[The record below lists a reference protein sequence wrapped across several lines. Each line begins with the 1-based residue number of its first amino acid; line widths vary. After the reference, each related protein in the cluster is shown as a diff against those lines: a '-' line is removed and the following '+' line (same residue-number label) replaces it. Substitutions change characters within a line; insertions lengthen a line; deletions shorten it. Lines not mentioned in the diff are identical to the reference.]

1 MNSGESK
8 PRFLSNAGFSLYAGL
23 DKSIYTL
30 FAVRIINRFGDFVQM
45 LLVLILTVKLGMS
58 DHEAGLFITF
68 TIIATMVG
76 QLTAGV
82 VADKLARKY
91 VLVFCQL
98 MICVSYLLCAVF
110 IESAFFSLVPLLI
123 LLGSPFRG
131 ATHPITS
138 SMVADFSSESDRG
151 RSFSLLY
158 LGTNIGVA
166 LGPMA
171 AAFLYARSL
180 PLLFAG
186 SSGLLLIST
195 IVLWIK
201 VPLLRSDVF
210 ISASPK
216 SEKGFVSVLFKNK
229 ILLLFLLFFSI
240 YNFTYA
246 QNTFVLPLQFTEVF
260 GVVAGVGNFGFL
272 MTVNAVTVLFFTPIL
287 TRLTH
292 RKSQLENMYLAMVF
306 YVVGYGM
313 YAFCSHFLAFL
324 LATFIW
330 TLGEILMA
338 TNANV
343 FLNAYAPPR
352 YRARFNAV
360 TNIAA
365 GFGSAL
371 APTVGGLLLVGES
384 YEFLWSL
391 MSFLCLVLGM
401 GFFYLQRF
409 LQK

>member
-1 MNSGESK
+1 MNDGNSN

-30 FAVRIINRFGDFVQM
+30 FTVRIINRFGDFVQM

-58 DHEAGLFITF
+58 GHEAGFFITF

-91 VLVFCQL
+91 VLVFCEL
-98 MICVSYLLCAVF
+98 MLSASYLLCALF
-110 IESAFFSLVPLLI
+110 IESAFMSLVPFLI

-131 ATHPITS
+131 ATHPITN
-138 SMVADFSSESDRG
+138 SMVADFSSEADRG

-186 SSGLLLIST
+186 SSMMLLFST
-195 IVLWIK
+195 ILLWIK
-201 VPLLRSDVF
+201 IPLLKSELF
-210 ISASPK
+210 SNASPK
-216 SEKGFVSVLFKNK
+216 LEKGFVFALLKNK
-229 ILLLFLLFFSI
+229 ILFLFLVFFAL
-240 YNFTYA
+240 YNFMYA
-246 QNTFVLPLQFTEVF
+246 QNTFALPLQFTEVF
-260 GVVAGVGNFGFL
+260 GVVLGAGNFGFL
-272 MTVNAVTVLFFTPIL
+272 MTINAVTVLFFTPIL
-287 TRLTH
+287 THLTH
-292 RKSQLENMYLAMVF
+292 RKSQLQNMYLAMIF

-313 YAFCSHFLAFL
+313 YAFCSHFSMFL

-352 YRARFNAV
+352 YRARFNAL

-365 GFGSAL
+365 GFGNAL
-371 APTVGGLLLVGES
+371 APTVGGLLLVRGD
-384 YEFLWSL
+384 YGVLWSL
-391 MSFLCLVLGM
+391 MAFLCLVLGI
-401 GFFYLQRF
+401 GYFYLHRL

>member
-58 DHEAGLFITF
+58 DHEAGIFITF

-216 SEKGFVSVLFKNK
+216 SEKGFVS
-229 ILLLFLLFFSI
+229 
-240 YNFTYA
+240 
-246 QNTFVLPLQFTEVF
+246 
-260 GVVAGVGNFGFL
+260 
-272 MTVNAVTVLFFTPIL
+272 
-287 TRLTH
+287 
-292 RKSQLENMYLAMVF
+292 
-306 YVVGYGM
+306 
-313 YAFCSHFLAFL
+313 
-324 LATFIW
+324 
-330 TLGEILMA
+330 
-338 TNANV
+338 
-343 FLNAYAPPR
+343 
-352 YRARFNAV
+352 
-360 TNIAA
+360 
-365 GFGSAL
+365 
-371 APTVGGLLLVGES
+371 
-384 YEFLWSL
+384 
-391 MSFLCLVLGM
+391 
-401 GFFYLQRF
+401 
-409 LQK
+409 